1 MSATHGPL
9 SSTSALARDPA
20 VCACALGSA
29 GSRSSDRRR
38 VKSEPPPVPA
48 GEPHEGANYRSFYWG
63 MENPLFGICSPSS
76 RERRSESPQKKWR
89 AFPLVCSVIFW
100 PPRGSRRATRRL
112 PTKNGGHCPL
122 FLDLFCGLPDAV
134 MFGTRN
140 AAKKPFKNTTTTT

>member
-9 SSTSALARDPA
+9 SSTSALARHPA

-76 RERRSESPQKKWR
+76 RERRSESPQK
-89 AFPLVCSVIFW
+89 
-100 PPRGSRRATRRL
+100 
-112 PTKNGGHCPL
+112 NGGHSPL
-122 FLDLFCGLPDAV
+122 SVELFSGLPEAV
-134 MFGTRN
+134 GEQRADSQQKMAGIAPCFLTYLVDSQTQSCLGLEML
-140 AAKKPFKNTTTTT
+140 